1 MPKGDIPFNC
11 DWNVLSFA
19 FAGVGSVDTSS
30 AQIDGTSKDIPNGL
44 FHINGDPSSLIGQSR
59 HHGQV
64 NLLDFVLWLQICF
77 FVESNKRECS
87 GRKCQTTVF
96 PWIVPSLESFFS
108 LHKKLF
114 ECFEL

>member
-1 MPKGDIPFNC
+1 MPIDDIPFNC

-87 GRKCQTTVF
+87 GRKGQTTVF
-96 PWIVPSLESFFS
+96 PWIVSSLENFFP
-108 LHKKLF
+108 LF
-114 ECFEL
+114 SQINT